1 MDISRCVLIT
11 VEEHIWE
18 SVFPYLFKKREKY
31 NWIVHKLR
39 IDTERSPNDKAEV
52 YLWWSGE
59 GLFSSTPLRSHLK
72 RLKQKVEVGKR
83 AECFRISRKM
93 KTKNILKRLV
103 DSFRTHDWDDSS
115 FICKELS
122 QYLEAG
128 VLRLKKASE
137 SKVTKKM
144 GAEVTEQQS
153 ELQQNVL
160 QQNEPQPSTSLMK
173 DDEKLEDNKQRVR
186 LSQNQINGLV
196 PKLLTPTSGSVTD
209 ATKDISVVS
218 GKLDRLTETF
228 RTEMLNVNSK
238 MDKLAETLGYK
249 LYDPLFDS
257 DSVTET
263 YRTKMSDLNSEMDKF
278 AETLDHK
285 LCDPLFNSDCCM
297 T

>member
-11 VEEHIWE
+11 VEEYIWE

-31 NWIVHKLR
+31 NWIVHKLK

-72 RLKQKVEVGKR
+72 RLKQKVG
-83 AECFRISRKM
+83 AECFKISRKM
-93 KTKNILKRLV
+93 KMKNILKKMV
-103 DSFRTHDWDDSS
+103 DSAQTHDWDDSS

-128 VLRLKKASE
+128 VLRLKKASK

-144 GAEVTEQQS
+144 DGEVTEQQS

-160 QQNEPQPSTSLMK
+160 QQNEPQPSTSQAK

-186 LSQNQINGLV
+186 LTQNQINGLV
-196 PKLLTPTSGSVTD
+196 LKLLTHTSTSVTD
-209 ATKDISVVS
+209 ATKDIGVVS
-218 GKLDRLTETF
+218 GKLDILTETF
-228 RTEMLNVNSK
+228 RTEMFKVNSK
-238 MDKLAETLGYK
+238 MDKLAETFDHK

-257 DSVTET
+257 D
-263 YRTKMSDLNSEMDKF
+263 
-278 AETLDHK
+278 
-285 LCDPLFNSDCCM
+285 CCM

>member
-18 SVFPYLFKKREKY
+18 SVFPYLLKKREKY
-31 NWIVHKLR
+31 NWIVHKLKTD
-39 IDTERSPNDKAEV
+39 IERSPNDKVEV
-52 YLWWSGE
+52 YIWWSGE

-72 RLKQKVEVGKR
+72 RLKQKAGVKKR
-83 AECFRISRKM
+83 AECFKISRKM
-93 KTKNILKRLV
+93 KTKNILKKMV
-103 DSFRTHDWDDSS
+103 DSTQTHDWDDSS

-122 QYLEAG
+122 EYLEAG

-137 SKVTKKM
+137 SKVTKEKDE
-144 GAEVTEQQS
+144 EVTEQQS
-153 ELQQNVL
+153 ELQPSAL
-160 QQNEPQPSTSLMK
+160 QQSEPQPSTSQVK

-186 LSQNQINGLV
+186 LTQNQINGLV
-196 PKLLTPTSGSVTD
+196 LKLLTHTSTSVTD

-228 RTEMLNVNSK
+228 RTEMIKVNSK
-238 MDKLAETLGYK
+238 MDKLAETFDHK

-257 DSVTET
+257 
-263 YRTKMSDLNSEMDKF
+263 N
-278 AETLDHK
+278 
-285 LCDPLFNSDCCM
+285 CCM